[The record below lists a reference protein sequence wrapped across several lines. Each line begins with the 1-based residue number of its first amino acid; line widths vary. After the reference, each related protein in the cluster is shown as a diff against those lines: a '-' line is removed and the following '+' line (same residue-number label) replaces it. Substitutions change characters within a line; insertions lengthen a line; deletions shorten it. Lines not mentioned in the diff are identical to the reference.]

1 MGMSS
6 LIVIGAGYAG
16 LLAARRASASGLGVT
31 LVSERGVMVD
41 RIRLHEV
48 VAGIRSLEEAT
59 RPLSLPTGEV
69 VVGRVT
75 RVEEGQVTLADGR
88 TRTADHVLIATGSGY
103 DIGGWDWAMAHRSAV
118 VALAPGATVQV
129 LGAGLTGVETAAEL
143 AAARPDLRVVLVA
156 PDGVRL
162 NLDPRGDAVVAATL
176 ATLGVTVTDT
186 ADTAGAD
193 VDHTIACTGLT
204 VDPLA
209 RDSGLPT
216 SPAGAVLVDEA
227 LRVVGRERLWACGD
241 AASVA
246 GRPYLRMGCAT
257 AQPMAAAAADNI
269 VGAVRGR
276 APRPLS
282 LGYAARCVSLGRSAG
297 LIQFVTRADE
307 PTARVWS
314 GRRAAVA
321 KELVC
326 RYATAVPVRW
336 ANVYRGLE
344 GPHG

>member
-16 LLAARRASASGLGVT
+16 LLAARRASASGLAVT

-48 VAGIRSLEEAT
+48 VAGIRAPEEAT
-59 RPLSLPTGEV
+59 RPLSLPTGEL

-88 TRTADHVLIATGSGY
+88 TRTADHVLIATGSGH

-118 VALAPGATVQV
+118 AALAPGATVQV

-156 PDGVRL
+156 PAGVRL

-186 ADTAGAD
+186 AGAD
-193 VDHTIACTGLT
+193 VDHTIACTGLS
-204 VDPLA
+204 VDPMA

-216 SPAGAVLVDEA
+216 SPSGAVLVDEA

-269 VGAVRGR
+269 LGAVRGR

-282 LGYAARCVSLGRSAG
+282 LGYAARCVSLGRHSG

-326 RYATAVPVRW
+326 RYATAAPVRL

>member
-16 LLAARRASASGLGVT
+16 LLAARRACARGLAVT
-31 LVSERGVMVD
+31 LVSERDVMVD

-48 VAGIRSLEEAT
+48 VAGIRSPEQAT
-59 RPLSLPTGEV
+59 RPLSLRTGEV
-69 VVGRVT
+69 VVGRAT
-75 RVEEGQVTLADGR
+75 KVEEGRVTLADGR
-88 TRTADHVLIATGSGY
+88 VRTADHVLLATGSGH
-103 DIGGWDWAMAHRSAV
+103 DIGGWAWAMTHRAAV
-118 VALAPGATVQV
+118 AGLTPGATVQV

-156 PDGVRL
+156 PAGVRL
-162 NLDPRGDAVVAATL
+162 NLDPRGDAIVAAALEARGVRVAAT
-176 ATLGVTVTDT
+176 
-186 ADTAGAD
+186 ADAD
-193 VDHTIACTGLT
+193 ADHTIGCTGLT
-204 VDPLA
+204 TDPLA

-216 SPAGAVLVDEA
+216 SPSGGVLVDEA
-227 LRVVGRERLWACGD
+227 LRVVGQERVWACGD

-257 AQPMAAAAADNI
+257 AEPMAAAASDNI
-269 VGAVRGR
+269 VRTSRGR
-276 APRPLS
+276 APLPLS
-282 LGYAARCVSLGRSAG
+282 LGYAARCLSLGRHSG

-314 GRRAAVA
+314 GRRAALA

-326 RYATAVPVRW
+326 RYATAAPVRW
-336 ANVYRGLE
+336 ANVYRGVE
-344 GPHG
+344 GPNG